1 MTKKATK
8 ARKNTKRAKGVV
20 GASIRIDMLSKDH
33 LSNMTSMEKIRLIL
47 DKVREGNILILEAG
61 LTPDEE
67 MKLMELTMT
76 EIAPG
81 DFAGIEIESYPT
93 RQRSN
98 IISRLLGR
106 VVTETRLTVI
116 GPANQIK
123 TLNKDHDVISALVSV
138 RS

>member
-1 MTKKATK
+1 MTKKAT
-8 ARKNTKRAKGVV
+8 NTGKKVKRTKDDWEVSV
-20 GASIRIDMLSKDH
+20 RIDMVSKDH
-33 LSNMTSMEKIRLIL
+33 LSTMASMEKIKFIL
-47 DKVREGNILILEAG
+47 DKVRGGSILILEAG

-76 EIAPG
+76 EIMSD

-98 IISRLLGR
+98 IISKLLGKII
-106 VVTETRLTVI
+106 TETRLTVI

-123 TLNKDHDVISALVSV
+123 TLNKDHDFISALVSV

>member
-8 ARKNTKRAKGVV
+8 AGKNTKRAKGVV
-20 GASIRIDMLSKDH
+20 EASIRIDMLSKDH

-76 EIAPG
+76 EITPG

>member
-1 MTKKATK
+1 MAK
-8 ARKNTKRAKGVV
+8 KNTKRGKKTKRTKGVV
-20 GASIRIDMLSKDH
+20 ETGIRIDMLSKDH
-33 LSNMTSMEKIRLIL
+33 LSAMTSMEKVRLIL

-61 LTPDEE
+61 LTPEEE
-67 MKLMELTMT
+67 MKLMELTMM
-76 EIAPG
+76 EITPG
-81 DFAGIEIESYPT
+81 DFAGIEIESHPT

>member
-1 MTKKATK
+1 MTEKVTK
-8 ARKNTKRAKGVV
+8 TEERTKRAN
-20 GASIRIDMLSKDH
+20 GAVETGIRIDMLSKDH
-33 LSNMTSMEKIRLIL
+33 LSTMTSMEKIRLIL

-81 DFAGIEIESYPT
+81 DFAGIEIESYPS
-93 RQRSN
+93 RRRSN
-98 IISRLLGR
+98 IISKLLGR
-106 VVTETRLTVI
+106 VVIETRLTVI

-123 TLNKDHDVISALVSV
+123 TINKDHDVISALVSV

>member
-1 MTKKATK
+1 MTKKDTK
-8 ARKNTKRAKGVV
+8 AEENTKRTNGVV
-20 GASIRIDMLSKDH
+20 EASIRIDMLSKDH
-33 LSNMTSMEKIRLIL
+33 LSAMTSMEKIRLIL

-76 EIAPG
+76 EITPG

-93 RQRSN
+93 RKRTN
-98 IISRLLGR
+98 IISKLLGR
-106 VVTETRLTVI
+106 IVTETRLTVI